1 MKKKDIKKALEALKK
16 VPVAK
21 IKDTK
26 LKQAII
32 RSYMQ
37 LLAERSKLQ
46 EQEDGIRAL
55 FLDQYQDEQKEV
67 SKLFIELQ
75 NTEDGDKRKAI
86 SAEFEKH
93 GSCIMA
99 ADEMAKELKKIND
112 ETVSIDAID
121 EEGFIKAYGQIGDV
135 DLAVLEAIY
144 PLLK

>member
-1 MKKKDIKKALEALKK
+1 MKKKDIKMALDALKK

-21 IKDTK
+21 IKDAE
-26 LKQAII
+26 LKQAIVQA
-32 RSYMQ
+32 YMQ
-37 LLAERSKLQ
+37 LLSERRKLQ

-75 NTEDGDKRKAI
+75 NTEDEDKRKSI

-93 GSCIMA
+93 GNCIMA

-112 ETVSIDAID
+112 EPVSIDAID
-121 EEGFIKAYGQIGDV
+121 EESFIKAYEQTGDV
-135 DLAVLEAIY
+135 DLAVIEAIY

>member
-1 MKKKDIKKALEALKK
+1 MALDALKK

-75 NTEDGDKRKAI
+75 NTEDGDKRKAL
-86 SAEFEKH
+86 SAEFEKYPVVFH
-93 GSCIMA
+93 KCCLSFSTN
-99 ADEMAKELKKIND
+99 K
-112 ETVSIDAID
+112 SIQRLC
-121 EEGFIKAYGQIGDV
+121 YLQ
-135 DLAVLEAIY
+135 L
-144 PLLK
+144 